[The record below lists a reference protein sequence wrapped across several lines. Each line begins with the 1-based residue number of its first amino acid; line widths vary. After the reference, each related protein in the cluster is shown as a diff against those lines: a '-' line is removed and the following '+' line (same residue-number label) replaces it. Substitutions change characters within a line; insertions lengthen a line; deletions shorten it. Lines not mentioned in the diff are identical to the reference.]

1 MQKFWETGKGE
12 LKVRDKN
19 KEVNVFDLLNYRC
32 GQWMKELMSNHSTKK
47 DSGNWAVRVLVE
59 LIICW
64 KTSHLSEKYGF
75 KTSSET
81 GDEGLLG
88 PDDSEQQ
95 AFNVVK
101 SMVEDHKFFK
111 SLLV

>member
-1 MQKFWETGKGE
+1 M
-12 LKVRDKN
+12 
-19 KEVNVFDLLNYRC
+19 
-32 GQWMKELMSNHSTKK
+32 
-47 DSGNWAVRVLVE
+47 
-59 LIICW
+59 
-64 KTSHLSEKYGF
+64 SEKYGF

-101 SMVEDHKFFK
+101 SMVDDHKFFK